1 MPGNKGTCVQRDPD
15 PTTDC
20 LCPPS
25 TYLLIKDQGAIG
37 KQNVPICVPKNKNTC
52 SNQAMCSKFY
62 SNTIFP
68 VTPSQNYKSTLP
80 AVPYLVPRRP
90 PSQFIYTAEACETP
104 SNYISKELVGLGT
117 GTQNHKY
124 TGGTTRETTN
134 SLLKT
139 VCDENIGVCAFSTDA
154 ISTGALSKIQQNCK
168 CSSSDGGVNQNVNI
182 NTDPQMYQACQTAC
196 SPTFTALTSK
206 ISDFPEIIQQSL
218 LSTFMNSPSGM
229 DILPMFDEG

>member
-1 MPGNKGTCVQRDPD
+1 VCDGGDWIFHAKDDCVDQVDETNCLYRASWSPTEAAGYGIKDYKQLPPSSPYLRKSCRWIPIEGMPGNKGTCVQRDPD

-25 TYLLIKDQGAIG
+25 TYLLIKDEGAIG

-104 SNYISKELVGLGT
+104 SNYITKELVGLGT

-124 TGGTTRETTN
+124 TGGTTRNTTN

-139 VCDENIGVCAFSTDA
+139 VCEENIGVCAFNPAS
-154 ISTGALSKIQQNCK
+154 ISTTALS
-168 CSSSDGGVNQNVNI
+168 
-182 NTDPQMYQACQTAC
+182 
-196 SPTFTALTSK
+196 
-206 ISDFPEIIQQSL
+206 
-218 LSTFMNSPSGM
+218 
-229 DILPMFDEG
+229 